1 MENTSLTTH
10 LTNQCLQ
17 IKDQGTY
24 GQHEEGNTLSY
35 QEFQEYLS
43 SDEFIQSRK

>member
-1 MENTSLTTH
+1 MESANLTTH

-17 IKDQGTY
+17 IKDQRTY

-35 QEFQEYLS
+35 QDFQEYLN